1 MSTPG
6 ASLSEAHFQA
16 QVTGLASFYG
26 WRWFHAPDNRPSAS
40 GRRQTVVRGWPD
52 LFLVRGAECLAVEL
66 KTEKGRLR
74 PEQDAWLGALA
85 QVPGIECH
93 IWRPS
98 SFDELHARLARGRS
112 KSQPLYRQEAA

>member
-1 MSTPG
+1 MPPST
-6 ASLSEAHFQA
+6 LTERQFQT
-16 QVTGLASFYG
+16 QVIQLAKYYNWDFVY
-26 WRWFHAPDNRPSAS
+26 HAPDNRPSAS
-40 GRRQTVVRGWPD
+40 GARQRVARGWPD
-52 LFLVRGAECLAVEL
+52 LFMVRGAECLAVEL
-66 KTEKGRLR
+66 KREKGRVT